1 MSRLVDFGNQSDRI
15 GSGGRGKYIHYII
28 KGTFMKKYKISEVSS
43 KLEIQCKQDV
53 DFHLVVLGIPCSM
66 IMSVKNWTR
75 VRAESFT

>member
-1 MSRLVDFGNQSDRI
+1 
-15 GSGGRGKYIHYII
+15 
-28 KGTFMKKYKISEVSS
+28 MKKYKISEVSS

-53 DFHLVVLGIPCSM
+53 DFHLVLLGIPCSL